1 MARDIDISLLRAFVA
16 VVETGS
22 VTGAARLL
30 NRTQAAVSQQLK
42 RLEEQLDVGL
52 FQREHKRVALATPGE
67 QLLDSARRLIALN
80 DEIWGKM
87 TTPSYNGEVR
97 LGVPFDIVPTYAPP
111 ILRRFALAWPEVQV
125 SLATQNS
132 IDLVKAL
139 DDGEI
144 DLTLTTELRPSRG
157 NGETLRLDKLV
168 WVAAPDSDTHL
179 RRPLPISIGGRNCRF
194 RPVVLD
200 ALRTSEIDWRFVVEV
215 SNQEAVN
222 ATIAA
227 GLGVA
232 AMLADSVPEGLH
244 VLDKACGLP
253 ELPAFGINLY
263 MPRTGGTDLAEE
275 LARHIRAEFAA
286 RFGIPSQQKRVPV
299 NAKATN
305 SRGVAPNMLTSQS
318 DPRSENVAEGT

>member
-1 MARDIDISLLRAFVA
+1 MPRDIDISLLRAFVA

-42 RLEEQLDVGL
+42 RLEELLGVCL

-80 DEIWGKM
+80 DEVWGMM
-87 TTPSYNGEVR
+87 TTPSYKGEVR
-97 LGVPFDIVPTYAPP
+97 FGVPVDIVPTYAPP
-111 ILRRFALAWPEVQV
+111 ILKRFAQTWPQVQV

-132 IDLVKAL
+132 VELIAL
-139 DDGEI
+139 LDEGKI
-144 DLTLTTELRPSRG
+144 DLTLCTELSPSRK
-157 NGETLRLDKLV
+157 NGETLRQDRLV
-168 WVAAPDSDTHL
+168 WVSAPDSDIHL

-200 ALRTSEIDWRFVVEV
+200 ALRESCLDWRFVVEV

-222 ATIAA
+222 ATVAA
-227 GLGVA
+227 GLGVT
-232 AMLADSVPEGLH
+232 AMLADSVPDGLR
-244 VLDKACGLP
+244 VLDSSSGLP

-263 MPRTGGTDLAEE
+263 LPKTGATELAEE
-275 LARHIRAEFAA
+275 LARQVRAEFSA
-286 RFGIPSQQKRVPV
+286 RFGPAPSQKRALVLYP
-299 NAKATN
+299 AGARGHKAHTGTGLA
-305 SRGVAPNMLTSQS
+305 GVRL
-318 DPRSENVAEGT
+318 DRVAEPS